1 MARFDRYML
10 SECVLLFGFF
20 SLLLVLVFWINRAVA
35 LFDRIIAD
43 GQSARVFLELSA
55 LQLPYIILLVL
66 PISAFAAVLQV
77 ANRMSSDSELTI
89 MQATGYSSFRLARP
103 VLYFSLL
110 VALMVA
116 VLTHV
121 LVPISSARLADRQQ
135 EISDDST
142 ARLLREGEFLHPNN
156 RSALY
161 VRELTPEGELRDVFL
176 SQRSADGTDQIYTSK
191 TAFLLRGA
199 DGPQIVMIDG
209 LAQSRDPDT
218 NRLFTTAFDDFV
230 VDVATLT
237 GDSDRRKL
245 ALRELDTRDLWNPTE
260 DYALEVEHSIGSLK
274 QELHERLSRSLF
286 PVVTTLLGF
295 AVLLS
300 GRFSRFGVWR
310 QIGIAVALLI
320 ALKVVEGA
328 AAQRIQDDPSVWFL
342 AYLPF
347 VIGMICAGALLWNL
361 GRRRRVRQVG
371 AALT

>member
-1 MARFDRYML
+1 VARFDRYML

-20 SLLLVLVFWINRAVA
+20 SLLLVLVFWINRAVS

-77 ANRMSSDSELTI
+77 TNRMSSDSELTI
-89 MQATGYSSFRLARP
+89 MQATGYSGFRLARP
-103 VLYFSLL
+103 VLFFSVI
-110 VALMVA
+110 VAVMVA
-116 VLTHV
+116 VLTHL

-156 RSALY
+156 RSTLY
-161 VRELTPEGELRDVFL
+161 VRDLTPEGELRDVFL
-176 SQRSADGTDQIYTSK
+176 SQRAQDGTDQIYTSK
-191 TAFLLRGA
+191 TAFLLRGE

-218 NRLFTTAFDDFV
+218 NRLFTTSFDDFV

-237 GDSDRRKL
+237 GDPDDRKP
-245 ALRELDTRDLWNPTE
+245 ALRELDTRDLLDP
-260 DYALEVEHSIGSLK
+260 DQAYADRVQHNMGALK

-286 PVVTTLLGF
+286 PIVTSLLGF

-310 QIGIAVALLI
+310 QIGVAVALLI
-320 ALKVVEGA
+320 VLKVVEGA
-328 AAQRIQDDPSVWFL
+328 AAQRIQDDPSSWFL

-347 VIGMICAGALLWNL
+347 VLGVVLAVALLWNV

-371 AALT
+371 TVPA

>member
-20 SLLLVLVFWINRAVA
+20 SLLLVLVFWINRAVS

-77 ANRMSSDSELTI
+77 TNRMSSDSELTI
-89 MQATGYSSFRLARP
+89 MQATGYSGFRLARP
-103 VLYFSLL
+103 VLFFSVI
-110 VALMVA
+110 VAVMVA
-116 VLTHV
+116 VLTHL

-156 RSALY
+156 RSTLY
-161 VRELTPEGELRDVFL
+161 VRDLTPEGELRDVFL
-176 SQRSADGTDQIYTSK
+176 SQRAQDGTDQIYTSK
-191 TAFLLRGA
+191 TAFLLRGE

-218 NRLFTTAFDDFV
+218 NRLFTTSFDDFV

-237 GDSDRRKL
+237 GDPDDRKP
-245 ALRELDTRDLWNPTE
+245 ALRELDTRDLLDP
-260 DYALEVEHSIGSLK
+260 DQAYADRVQHNMGALK

-286 PVVTTLLGF
+286 PIVTSLLGF

-310 QIGIAVALLI
+310 QIGVAVALLI
-320 ALKVVEGA
+320 VLKVVEGA
-328 AAQRIQDDPSVWFL
+328 AAQRIQDDPSSWFL

-347 VIGMICAGALLWNL
+347 VLGVVLAVALLWNV

-371 AALT
+371 TVPA